1 MLVVSLLPTVVLVVS
16 DGTSFSFDDVALVVL
31 DGTSVLFNEVVLV
44 VLDASGTVS
53 F

>member
-1 MLVVSLLPTVVLVVS
+1 VLVVSLLPTVMLVVS

-31 DGTSVLFNEVVLV
+31 D
-44 VLDASGTVS
+44 ASGTAS